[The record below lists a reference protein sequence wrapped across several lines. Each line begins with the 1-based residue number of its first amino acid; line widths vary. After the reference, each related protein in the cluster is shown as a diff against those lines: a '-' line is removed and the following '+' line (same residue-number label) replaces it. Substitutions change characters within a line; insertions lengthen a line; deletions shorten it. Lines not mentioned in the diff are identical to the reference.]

1 MQRTPYYYDEYQAA
15 TALRAQV
22 QAEQLTAVV
31 AFLKGFIKSKV
42 PAFGPLYNST
52 NYSMCMRARD
62 KRSTSV

>member
-42 PAFGPLYNST
+42 PAPLYNSA
-52 NYSMCMRARD
+52 NYSMRARD